1 MAHKCDQC
9 GDAFA
14 STAALVQHF
23 SSCSGRSKSGE
34 GERSAT
40 ASASSGRVGKDL
52 ERSAAL
58 EPSNEGFQC
67 HLCPQVLGRR
77 DALKVHLTRTHRW
90 SDADAN
96 RELDKHSRDPRA
108 KCQHCGKEMNKKQLA
123 IHYRICKKLNGGKKV
138 PRGVQDASGS
148 QDLNVSRD
156 SLVKR
161 AGNLEINKIPL
172 VSDEKFL
179 EDLREYLVAEEGGN
193 LAVKTA
199 KNYMYRIDSYGEYW
213 KKENPNF
220 SFGKLCIFGS
230 KECLDPPSPAN
241 WEIKL
246 GSAQARGQGLSAFN
260 KMIDFLRTKALL
272 AKDKGLISKEDYGT
286 HESGLRGIR
295 DAASRILKKVE
306 KYKEQ
311 EKTARD
317 GENERLAEGDKDREV
332 PGTELEKIIKA
343 YLACDYRKGMFN
355 FISGDLEDALR
366 RNKVTPTQVRDFVF
380 VESIVTAPGGRNDA
394 WYQMK
399 VKELLN
405 PTYLDDGKK
414 VCIEV
419 GRHKTLKNYGAA
431 RDIMPVRTYNVIVKF
446 YQLARPLIY
455 PNTNKNGNGEEYVFV
470 QGGNGNWF
478 DRPYSVL
485 EGLLK
490 KGSDFEYHIT
500 PYAIRKYLSTEAQGD
515 SSALVRENMPRHMN
529 HSVETAKKSYRKKR
543 AVMEEH
549 SKILDKLVPW
559 ATTDEDQ
566 LPDVE
571 LNEEDVEADRARVR
585 QQENEK
591 RTRKREEQEQRVQ
604 DSKSTRKPG
613 GRYFFSSE
621 DRKIIKT
628 AFLGALDKDGNLRPN
643 ITLYSGIMSGKKSDF
658 QRAYETDRIFREM
671 VDRIMRDEGFT
682 LKDLKKKIK
691 ETYRNLCKENLGNM
705 SASTSGAGKGKAP
718 RPKISKGASSKAK
731 RKRMVVESES
741 EESDESNDSEDY
753 SDEESE

>member
-1 MAHKCDQC
+1 MGQ
-9 GDAFA
+9 
-14 STAALVQHF
+14 
-23 SSCSGRSKSGE
+23 
-34 GERSAT
+34 
-40 ASASSGRVGKDL
+40 
-52 ERSAAL
+52 
-58 EPSNEGFQC
+58 
-67 HLCPQVLGRR
+67 
-77 DALKVHLTRTHRW
+77 
-90 SDADAN
+90 
-96 RELDKHSRDPRA
+96 
-108 KCQHCGKEMNKKQLA
+108 
-123 IHYRICKKLNGGKKV
+123 
-138 PRGVQDASGS
+138 
-148 QDLNVSRD
+148 
-156 SLVKR
+156 
-161 AGNLEINKIPL
+161 
-172 VSDEKFL
+172 
-179 EDLREYLVAEEGGN
+179 DLREYMEAEDGGD
-193 LAVKTA
+193 LAKKTA

-230 KECLDPPSPAN
+230 KACLDPPSPAN
-241 WEIKL
+241 WELTL
-246 GSAQARGQGLSAFN
+246 GSAQSRGQGLSAFN

-272 AKDKGLISKEDYGT
+272 AKDKGLISKQDYGT
-286 HESGLRGIR
+286 HEIGLSGIR
-295 DAASRILKKVE
+295 AAASRVLKKVE
-306 KYKEQ
+306 KLKEQ

-317 GENERLAEGDKDREV
+317 GENEQLAEGDKDREV

-366 RNKVTPTQVRDFVF
+366 RNKVTPTQVRDFVI
-380 VESIVTAPGGRNDA
+380 VECIITAPGGRNDA

-431 RDIMPVRTYNVIVKF
+431 RDIMPVRTYNVIVKY
-446 YQLARPLIY
+446 YQMARPLIH

-485 EGLLK
+485 EDLLK

-591 RTRKREEQEQRVQ
+591 RTQEREEQEQRVQ

-643 ITLYSGIMSGKKSDF
+643 ITLYSGVMSGKKSDF
-658 QRAYETDRIFREM
+658 QRAYETDGIFREM

-691 ETYRNLCKENLGNM
+691 ETYRNLCKENPGNM
-705 SASTSGAGKGKAP
+705 SASTSWAGKGKAP

-731 RKRMVVESES
+731 RKRMAVESES